1 MRNYP
6 RNSPQAAAR
15 LVALAALAD
24 GHLSLKEIRKLEQ
37 AHAAQRLG
45 LSVDAFSQ
53 VLQSLSEDM
62 LATAFTH
69 WGTACQLDEDL
80 LPALL
85 REVEDPALRH
95 TVLAL
100 CVEVAQ
106 ADSHLVPSE
115 CGLIARMVL
124 HWQGIPHGRVAASC

>member
-1 MRNYP
+1 
-6 RNSPQAAAR
+6 
-15 LVALAALAD
+15 
-24 GHLSLKEIRKLEQ
+24 
-37 AHAAQRLG
+37 
-45 LSVDAFSQ
+45 
-53 VLQSLSEDM
+53 M

-85 REVEDPALRH
+85 REVDDPALRH